1 MFAPTRGN
9 IIRLSGNFFRHLQEK
24 CMTRFAIRLLT
35 LAMFA
40 VASFAAPMVAPAKA
54 ATDGSTPVKKKHK
67 KMGGAGTQ
75 AKTPAAPHSTSDDT
89 DRRTGG
95 Y

>member
-1 MFAPTRGN
+1 
-9 IIRLSGNFFRHLQEK
+9 
-24 CMTRFAIRLLT
+24 MTRFAIRLLT

-40 VASFAAPMVAPAKA
+40 VASFAAPMVTPAKA

-67 KMGGAGTQ
+67 KMAPAGTQ
-75 AKTPAAPHSTSDDT
+75 AQTPAAPHNSSDDP